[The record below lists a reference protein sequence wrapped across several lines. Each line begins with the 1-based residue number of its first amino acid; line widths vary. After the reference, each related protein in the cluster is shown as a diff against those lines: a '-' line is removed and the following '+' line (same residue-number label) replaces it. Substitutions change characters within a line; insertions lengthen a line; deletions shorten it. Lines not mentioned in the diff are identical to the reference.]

1 MVLYD
6 QIQLDEL
13 INLPTVKS
21 IERYNKMIWI
31 IQNMVLIII
40 HTVKQEISYLKILI
54 QSELMTRL
62 KLGRQFKEEEQ
73 EYVQIYDKQN
83 DQLMWDVWD
92 KKADWFLT

>member
-13 INLPTVKS
+13 INLTTVRS
-21 IERYNKMIWI
+21 VERYNMI

-54 QSELMTRL
+54 
-62 KLGRQFKEEEQ
+62 
-73 EYVQIYDKQN
+73 
-83 DQLMWDVWD
+83 
-92 KKADWFLT
+92 

>member
-54 QSELMTRL
+54 
-62 KLGRQFKEEEQ
+62 
-73 EYVQIYDKQN
+73 
-83 DQLMWDVWD
+83 
-92 KKADWFLT
+92 